1 MQTLG
6 QYFLGN
12 EGILQPMS
20 QLYIILFA
28 ACPSLIID
36 GVTVT
41 FSLTGHLQLLVPQG
55 LLARGRLWKMNRE
68 RAVTSWGQ
76 GLLAGLPPLPSLSP
90 VLGRKRP

>member
-1 MQTLG
+1 MQ
-6 QYFLGN
+6 
-12 EGILQPMS
+12 PVS

-55 LLARGRLWKMNRE
+55 LLVRVRLWKINRE
-68 RAVTSWGQ
+68 RTVTSWGQ
-76 GLLAGLPPLPSLSP
+76 GLLDSLLPLPSFSL
-90 VLGRKRP
+90 VLERKRP